1 MRSGAR
7 SDTARCLIAI
17 RCDLPL
23 FAWSLFFRSAIKL
36 LLHDLSVS
44 LLHINSFKGIHSVGQ
59 TNKQDKAAFFLD
71 LFSVTVGE
79 ANRARFLETTF
90 WRPLQRRGRWSYSI
104 RSCKNFSGV
113 FFGRATSGERG
124 VASATAV
131 ASATGR
137 GSAAGRVSATF
148 GWGRSAA
155 GGGLAGGRGSAS
167 VGGGRDADGVSSTPL
182 SESKRVR
189 QRQAEERVKI

>member
-17 RCDLPL
+17 RWDLPL
-23 FAWSLFFRSAIKL
+23 FAWGLFFRSAIKL

-90 WRPLQRRGRWSYSI
+90 WRPLQRCGRWSYSI
-104 RSCKNFSGV
+104 RSCKNFSSV
-113 FFGRATSGERG
+113 FFGRPTSGERG
-124 VASATAV
+124 VASAILQWP
-131 ASATGR
+131 R
-137 GSAAGRVSATF
+137 LPAGA
-148 GWGRSAA
+148 
-155 GGGLAGGRGSAS
+155 GSAS

-182 SESKRVR
+182 SRNASGNVR
-189 QRQAEERVKI
+189 PKNV